1 MSSWLSWAQD
11 QGAAAMEAIQ
21 VLYLIATPAGIVPNL
36 PEPLDRRIWDHSS
49 LWSPKTPPQ
58 RPRRLTRSRRL
69 VPRTDQCSHAGQ

>member
-1 MSSWLSWAQD
+1 MSSWLAGAQD

-21 VLYLIATPAGIVPNL
+21 VLYLIPNAAAVIVPNL
-36 PEPLDRRIWDHSS
+36 PEPLDRRIWDRSS

-69 VPRTDQCSHAGQ
+69 VART